1 MEKLMNKN
9 FFSKK
14 FFHEI
19 PGGTSRDIHGT
30 FLDLELPKLSVGTF
44 YSGKLSLKSKKKFS
58 TKIIFILTMPSFD
71 FYSYFGKYLFFEL
84 LVKMR

>member
-1 MEKLMNKN
+1 MKKRNSKKYVHEIPCEIPWKFHGKINEQN

-44 YSGKLSLKSKKKFS
+44 YSGDNEF
-58 TKIIFILTMPSFD
+58 
-71 FYSYFGKYLFFEL
+71 
-84 LVKMR
+84 R

>member
-1 MEKLMNKN
+1 MKFRVKFHGNSMEKLMNKN

-44 YSGKLSLKSKKKFS
+44 YSGGHG
-58 TKIIFILTMPSFD
+58 TKTLTPL
-71 FYSYFGKYLFFEL
+71 YF
-84 LVKMR
+84 

>member
-1 MEKLMNKN
+1 MYTKFRVKFHGNSMEKLMNKN

-44 YSGKLSLKSKKKFS
+44 YSG
-58 TKIIFILTMPSFD
+58 IVHEFIYIYALIT
-71 FYSYFGKYLFFEL
+71 
-84 LVKMR
+84 